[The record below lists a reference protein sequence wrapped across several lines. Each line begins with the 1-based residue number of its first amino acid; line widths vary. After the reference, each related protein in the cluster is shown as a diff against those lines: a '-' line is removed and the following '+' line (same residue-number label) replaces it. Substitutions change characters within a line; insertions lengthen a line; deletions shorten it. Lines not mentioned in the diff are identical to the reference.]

1 MIRELLSRVVEG
13 QDLSKDE
20 ARMVMEWMMDGK
32 LTPVQTSSLLTALR
46 MKGETVDELSGFSAV
61 LRERAPVV
69 PLDDPEAVDTCGT
82 GGDGGCTFNIS
93 TAAAIVAAAAGV
105 TVAKHGNRAVSGKSG
120 SADVLEALGV
130 EIALP
135 AGTAQQVIRRTGIG
149 FLFAPLFHRAMKQVG
164 PVRAELGFRTFF
176 NLMGPLANPARVTRQ
191 LVGVYDPELT
201 GKVARVLD
209 ELGTK
214 RAMVVSGLDGLD
226 EITVTG
232 PTRVSELKDG
242 RVDTYEV
249 TPEEVGLSRWSLG
262 EIRADG
268 PEASA
273 RMIREV
279 LSGKR
284 GAPRDAVL
292 LNAGAVLYVAD
303 RAASLK
309 DGVRIAAET
318 IDSGKAR
325 NRLEEWIR
333 TSQEVCH
340 VS

>member
-1 MIRELLSRVVEG
+1 MIRELLSRVAEG

-20 ARMVMEWMMDGK
+20 ARMAMEWMMDGK
-32 LTPVQTSSLLTALR
+32 MTPVQTASLLTALR
-46 MKGETVDELSGFSAV
+46 MKGETVDELSGFAAA
-61 LRERAPVV
+61 LRERATAV

-82 GGDGGCTFNIS
+82 GGDGGRTFNIS
-93 TAAAIVAAAAGV
+93 TASAIVASAAGV

-135 AGTAQQVIRRTGIG
+135 VGTAHQVIRRTGIG

-164 PVRAELGFRTFF
+164 PVRAELGFRTCF

-201 GKVARVLD
+201 GKVARVLR
-209 ELGTK
+209 ELGSK

-242 RVDTYEV
+242 RVITYEV
-249 TPEEVGLSRWSLG
+249 TPEGAGLSRWPLG

-268 PEASA
+268 PETSA

-292 LNAGAVLYVAD
+292 LNAGAVLCVAGK
-303 RAASLK
+303 ASSLK
-309 DGVRIAAET
+309 EGVRIAAET
-318 IDSGKAR
+318 VDSGKAR
-325 NRLEEWIR
+325 RRLEEWIR
-333 TSQEVCH
+333 ASQEVRH